1 MAVNLQKGQRA
12 SLDNSMKMALVGLG
26 WDPNKYDGGYD
37 FDLDASAFVCGAN
50 GKVQSDDDF
59 IFYNNPDWRD
69 HTIWSSG
76 DDRTGGNSQDGDDEQ
91 IFIDFTKIPDY
102 VSKIAITVTIHEA
115 AARRQNFGQVSN
127 AYVRVAKVQNETDTQ
142 GETVIQFDLEEEFS
156 IETALVVCEIYR
168 KNGQWKFNAVGQ
180 PLQVWSVAQLA
191 ERYGLPRSVWKK

>member
-1 MAVNLQKGQRA
+1 MAVSLQKGQRA
-12 SLDNSMKMALVGLG
+12 SIDNSMKMVLVGLG

-59 IFYNNPDWRD
+59 IFYNNLDWRN
-69 HTIWSSG
+69 HTIWSLG
-76 DDRTGGNSQDGDDEQ
+76 DDQSGGNSSDGDDEQ
-91 IFIDFTKIPDY
+91 IFIDFSKIPDY
-102 VSKIAITVTIHEA
+102 VSKIAINVTIHDA

-127 AYVRVAKVQNETDTQ
+127 AYVRVAKVQNEFDTQ

-168 KNGQWKFNAVGQ
+168 KNGQWKFNAVASGYQ
-180 PLQVWSVAQLA
+180 GGLEQLC
-191 ERYGLPRSVWKK
+191 RVYGVNV

>member
-1 MAVNLQKGQRA
+1 MAVSLQKGQRA
-12 SLDNSMKMALVGLG
+12 SIDNSMKMVLVGLG

-59 IFYNNPDWRD
+59 IFYNNLDWRN

-76 DDRTGGNSQDGDDEQ
+76 DDQSGGNSSDGDDEQ
-91 IFIDFTKIPDY
+91 IFIDFSKIPDY
-102 VSKIAITVTIHEA
+102 VSKIAITVTIHDA

-127 AYVRVAKVQNETDTQ
+127 AYVRVAKVQNEFDTQ

-168 KNGQWKFNAVGQ
+168 KNGQWKFNAVASGYQ
-180 PLQVWSVAQLA
+180 GGLEQLC
-191 ERYGLPRSVWKK
+191 RVYGVNV